1 MSWSSS
7 PIPAQR
13 LSESTRATAPVIGG
27 VLVVALTVLLATVI
41 GTAMLGAG
49 SPSAPPEPAPT
60 TAVGL
65 SVDGDTLRLTHEG
78 GEPLDVRSLS
88 VWIAVDGE
96 PLDEQ
101 PPVPFF
107 SASGFDPGPTGP
119 FNSASDPEW
128 SVGEIATLT
137 VAGSN
142 SPTIE
147 PGSTVSVRLTVD
159 GKTGARTETAV

>member
-1 MSWSSS
+1 MSWLPKTLPVYRPSH
-7 PIPAQR
+7 
-13 LSESTRATAPVIGG
+13 STRATAPVIGG

-49 SPSAPPEPAPT
+49 SPSAPPEPAPV
-60 TAVGL
+60 TAVDL
-65 SVDGDTLRLTHEG
+65 SVEGETLQFTHAG
-78 GEPLDVRSLS
+78 GESLDVRALS

-128 SVGEIATLT
+128 SVGETASLT

-142 SPTIE
+142 SPAIE
-147 PGSTVSVRLTVD
+147 PGATVSVRLTID
-159 GKTGARTETAV
+159 EKTVARTETVV

>member
-65 SVDGDTLRLTHEG
+65 SVDIDDGSVEVRGPL
-78 GEPLDVRSLS
+78 LDVGGL
-88 VWIAVDGE
+88 GK
-96 PLDEQ
+96 
-101 PPVPFF
+101 PV
-107 SASGFDPGPTGP
+107 SGTG
-119 FNSASDPEW
+119 SDRVTEDCSPE
-128 SVGEIATLT
+128 
-137 VAGSN
+137 
-142 SPTIE
+142 
-147 PGSTVSVRLTVD
+147 
-159 GKTGARTETAV
+159 